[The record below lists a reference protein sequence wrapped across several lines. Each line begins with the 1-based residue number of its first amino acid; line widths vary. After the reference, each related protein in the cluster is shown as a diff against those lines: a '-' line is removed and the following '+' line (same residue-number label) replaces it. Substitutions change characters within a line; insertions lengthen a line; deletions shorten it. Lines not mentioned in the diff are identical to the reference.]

1 MIRHLGR
8 DALSCLCRGILPAH
22 WEKTMKHFSD
32 SSCEKI
38 MAASNA
44 IDKAAGELDE
54 LPESERL
61 SQVIAELSTVVA
73 KLDAILKDEEF

>member
-1 MIRHLGR
+1 
-8 DALSCLCRGILPAH
+8 
-22 WEKTMKHFSD
+22 MKHFSD

-38 MAASNA
+38 MAVSNA
-44 IDKAAGELDE
+44 IDRATGELDE

-61 SQVIAELSTVVA
+61 SDLIDQLSTVVA

>member
-1 MIRHLGR
+1 
-8 DALSCLCRGILPAH
+8 
-22 WEKTMKHFSD
+22 MKHFSD
-32 SSCEKI
+32 TSCEKI

-44 IDKAAGELDE
+44 IDKATGELDE

-61 SQVIAELSTVVA
+61 SDVIDQLSSVVA

>member
-1 MIRHLGR
+1 
-8 DALSCLCRGILPAH
+8 
-22 WEKTMKHFSD
+22 MKHFSD

-38 MAASNA
+38 MSASNV
-44 IDKAAGELDE
+44 IDTAMGELDE

-61 SQVIAELSTVVA
+61 ADVIDQLSTVVA